1 MSKVI
6 GIVAIIMASA
16 LVLLSMSAIF
26 MQFMFSM
33 PEKMANKTVCF
44 LAPDLTWSSKMS
56 AVTKSF
62 GKPIKSNVYDDITG
76 TKENIYE
83 TKFEN
88 RKMEVRAER
97 NTFPYPTN
105 VFDYV
110 FYIQCVDAD
119 DSQKVFD
126 ECFNQIM
133 KDNSNEPGF
142 TYETVNLD
150 EDAIMLDDIGN
161 EVEVTEISNDE
172 IWFSINYGATGI
184 HYSLSQ
190 TNDYRVILQAYCVA

>member
-1 MSKVI
+1 MGKVI
-6 GIVAIIMASA
+6 SIVAIVMASA
-16 LVLLSMSAIF
+16 LVLLSIPVIF
-26 MQFMFSM
+26 MQFMFAM
-33 PEKMANKTVCF
+33 PEEMANKTVCF
-44 LAPDLTWSSKMS
+44 LAPDLIWSDKMS
-56 AVTKSF
+56 KVTKSF
-62 GKPIKSNVYDDITG
+62 GEPVKSGVYNDITG
-76 TKENIYE
+76 TKENTYE

-126 ECFNQIM
+126 ECFNQIV

-150 EDAIMLDDIGN
+150 EGAIILDDNGN
-161 EVEVTEISNDE
+161 EVEVTEIGNDE

-184 HYSLSQ
+184 HYELSQ
-190 TNDYRVILQAYCVA
+190 TYDYRVILRAYCIA